1 VSESITAERG
11 RSTVDPAREREL
23 ALVAAAVLAVALVP
37 LAVSSALPR
46 AWLAVVGALALAS
59 LAPRAPV
66 RLAGMAVAIS
76 AAYLGAFASLPSLV
90 VLAAGGALALAAA
103 LLPRAGRSTL
113 LLGIASVVVVLVIG
127 WRVLR
132 GAAWQ
137 PEADAL
143 GPMGAGA
150 AFAAAALGA
159 VLTLHQRGS
168 TRLGLAPGLLVAA
181 ACLVAG
187 ARSVAS
193 PAPARIP
200 GWHVTLERLSAARAA
215 GRDDDVIA
223 ALDALATAG
232 ARDAALARVAA
243 GVRANAGPE
252 LLRRLCPRRG
262 RRLLDATWQADVDL
276 GERTCAAVR
285 GLPDE
290 GARRLGESD
299 DPALRRLQGDLLL
312 QAGLWREAGAAY
324 TRARDAGDP
333 YAERDLVLGLAGLGH
348 LDHARA
354 LATGTDPTL
363 DPWLGVDPATPEDW
377 AAWNRLL
384 DLSTLEPP
392 ERRGLRVTD
401 APGDL
406 PTVVDREVGR
416 RVVCARARAD
426 LDFAATLPPTPARA
440 VPRRLHLW
448 MKTDGKLRVEVT
460 GAGQPLAWGCADE
473 VRRLPDVVCAGGWA
487 DVTLDLDDVRP
498 PLGDVVVRGRFRLA
512 RVAAEP

>member
-1 VSESITAERG
+1 MSESITAERA
-11 RSTVDPAREREL
+11 RSTADPAREREL
-23 ALVAAAVLAVALVP
+23 ALVAAALLALALVP

-46 AWLAVVGALALAS
+46 AWLGVVGALALAS
-59 LAPRAPV
+59 ITPRAPA
-66 RLAGMAVAIS
+66 RLAGMAVAIC
-76 AAYLGAFASLPSLV
+76 AAYLGAFASLPGVAMLV
-90 VLAAGGALALAAA
+90 SGSALALAAA
-103 LLPRAGRSTL
+103 LLPRTGRAAL

-150 AFAAAALGA
+150 AFGAAAIGAALA
-159 VLTLHQRGS
+159 LHQRGGP
-168 TRLGLAPGLLVAA
+168 RLGLAPGLIVAVACLVAA
-181 ACLVAG
+181 A
-187 ARSVAS
+187 RSVVS
-193 PAPARIP
+193 PSPARIP

-215 GRDDDVIA
+215 KRVDDVVG

-243 GVRANAGPE
+243 GVRANADPE
-252 LLRRLCPRRG
+252 TLRRLCPRKG
-262 RRLLDATWQADVDL
+262 RRVLDATWQADVDL
-276 GERTCAAVR
+276 GELTCAAVR
-285 GLPDE
+285 GPPDE
-290 GARRLGESD
+290 GARRLGDAD

-312 QAGLWREAGAAY
+312 QAGLWRDAGAAY
-324 TRARDAGDP
+324 ARARDAGDP
-333 YAERDLVLGLAGLGH
+333 FAERDLVIGFAGLGH
-348 LDHARA
+348 LEEARA
-354 LATGTDPTL
+354 RANRTDLTL
-363 DPWLGVDPATPEDW
+363 DPWLGVDPATPAGW
-377 AAWNRLL
+377 AAWNHLL

-401 APGDL
+401 APGTL
-406 PTVVDREVGR
+406 PTVVDRELGR

-426 LDFAATLPPTPARA
+426 LEFATTLPPTPARA

-448 MKTDGKLRVEVT
+448 MRTDGKLRVELT
-460 GAGQPLAWGCADE
+460 GAGVPFAWGCADE
-473 VRRLPDVVCAGGWA
+473 AHRLPAAVCAGAWG
-487 DVTLDLDDVRP
+487 DVALDLADVRP